1 MNYKLITYLKTNL
14 DVSRE
19 DISDSLMMAPIYTAS
34 IAYSLVCLSIIIGEN
49 FTVESFESIITAPIF
64 FIIVLLIYFVFVY
77 VFAYISQTFLL
88 RKKRLNFF
96 TIMASAFLII
106 ILYSSILSWNVSA
119 SGAVIMLF
127 SIFAIPIVITY
138 WVLLFKVHRKN
149 SK

>member
-19 DISDSLMMAPIYTAS
+19 DITDSLMMAPIYTAS
-34 IAYSLVCLSIIIGEN
+34 IAYPLVCLSIIIGEN